1 MVEQPKQTGD
11 TATSIPTSESI
22 QIEHLS
28 HKIPHT
34 TLEAAGHPMRLV
46 KGVVAAIVHATQS
59 NSESEAVII
68 YLHFMQIISRSKHN
82 RILLNL
88 AGFVPPFLSYL
99 RYQSARIQEL
109 LEDPVLKDSKWHE
122 YIYIL
127 LYFISFS
134 FPCLLFIYLYRSLND
149 VLKKFQL
156 CLSITRSF
164 NGVTVD
170 WLDIPLIAETS
181 DDTTTIKEFLVSTL
195 SISNEKSEVG
205 CPQLAINCV
214 NELLSCSYIV
224 YYYYYYFLYFFLFLL
239 SFFFLFIIIYL

>member
-1 MVEQPKQTGD
+1 MVEQPKQTGN

-68 YLHFMQIISRSKHN
+68 YLHFIQIISRSKHN

-122 YIYIL
+122 YIYIII
-127 LYFISFS
+127 F
-134 FPCLLFIYLYRSLND
+134 
-149 VLKKFQL
+149 
-156 CLSITRSF
+156 
-164 NGVTVD
+164 
-170 WLDIPLIAETS
+170 
-181 DDTTTIKEFLVSTL
+181 
-195 SISNEKSEVG
+195 
-205 CPQLAINCV
+205 
-214 NELLSCSYIV
+214 
-224 YYYYYYFLYFFLFLL
+224 YFF
-239 SFFFLFIIIYL
+239 FFSLFIIYLFV